1 MNPFKYEDE
10 YISRTEFMIAIP
22 AMIIGVTV
30 LSLPGSIAKA
40 TLYSDGWL
48 VILISVLMFTVMAI
62 LATKLAV
69 LFPGQSFLSY
79 TSYLVTK
86 PVATIITFIYSI
98 IAILL
103 SAYSI
108 CSVAFISQEYLFE
121 QTPMEVLGLLFL
133 LVVVYAVSGSRAG
146 IFRLNILFLPIILF
160 VVLFIILFNIHWFE
174 AVNFLPMFQ
183 TNFKSYIYGIK
194 ETFNTFV
201 GYGIIL
207 FYVSMLKKHQHLS
220 KRVIIGM
227 SIPIVLYIA
236 IFLTSIGV
244 FGHALTD
251 NLKYLIIE
259 MSIPIVLYISIYLT
273 SIGVFGH
280 AVTANLKYP
289 MIELAK
295 RIDVP
300 GGIFERV
307 DAFIF
312 TIWMMAIFNTVAITF
327 DVAVYLLS
335 SIFKRIEKKLLTFIL
350 SPIVFYISMF
360 PQQIHQMET
369 FGRMINHFTGYFT
382 IVVIIGLL
390 LIAKIRGVNSDAK

>member
-48 VILISVLMFTVMAI
+48 VILISGVMFTVMAI

-121 QTPMEVLGLLFL
+121 QTPMGVLGLLFL

-146 IFRLNILFLPIILF
+146 IFRLNILVLPIILF
-160 VVLFIILFNIHWFE
+160 IYLLNIRWLK
-174 AVNFLPMFQ
+174 AIYFLQMFQ
-183 TNFKSYIYGIK
+183 KNFKSYIYEIK
-194 ETFNTFV
+194 NTYNTFV

-207 FYVSMLKKHQHLS
+207 FYVTMLKKHQHLS

-236 IFLTSIGV
+236 IF
-244 FGHALTD
+244 
-251 NLKYLIIE
+251 
-259 MSIPIVLYISIYLT
+259 LT

-327 DVAVYLLS
+327 D
-335 SIFKRIEKKLLTFIL
+335 
-350 SPIVFYISMF
+350 
-360 PQQIHQMET
+360 
-369 FGRMINHFTGYFT
+369 
-382 IVVIIGLL
+382 
-390 LIAKIRGVNSDAK
+390 

>member
-48 VILISVLMFTVMAI
+48 VILISGVMFTVMAI

-98 IAILL
+98 IAFFL

-108 CSVAFISQEYLFE
+108 CSVAFIFQECLFE
-121 QTPMEVLGLLFL
+121 QTPVEVLGLLFL
-133 LVVVYAVSGSRAG
+133 LVVAYAVSGSMAG
-146 IFRLNILFLPIILF
+146 IFRLNILVLPIILF
-160 VVLFIILFNIHWFE
+160 FGLFIILFSIHWFE

-207 FYVSMLKKHQHLS
+207 FYISMLKKHQHLS

-236 IFLTSIGV
+236 IF
-244 FGHALTD
+244 
-251 NLKYLIIE
+251 
-259 MSIPIVLYISIYLT
+259 LT

>member
-48 VILISVLMFTVMAI
+48 VILISGVMFTVMAI

-133 LVVVYAVSGSRAG
+133 LVVVFAVFGSRVWLFCLSMLFILF
-146 IFRLNILFLPIILF
+146 IFFFFILFLLIIF
-160 VVLFIILFNIHWFE
+160 FFFFFYILFNIYLFE

-236 IFLTSIGV
+236 IF
-244 FGHALTD
+244 
-251 NLKYLIIE
+251 
-259 MSIPIVLYISIYLT
+259 LT

>member
-1 MNPFKYEDE
+1 
-10 YISRTEFMIAIP
+10 
-22 AMIIGVTV
+22 
-30 LSLPGSIAKA
+30 
-40 TLYSDGWL
+40 
-48 VILISVLMFTVMAI
+48 
-62 LATKLAV
+62 
-69 LFPGQSFLSY
+69 
-79 TSYLVTK
+79 
-86 PVATIITFIYSI
+86 
-98 IAILL
+98 
-103 SAYSI
+103 
-108 CSVAFISQEYLFE
+108 
-121 QTPMEVLGLLFL
+121 LGLIFL
-133 LVVVYAVSGSRAG
+133 IVVLYCVSGSMAG

-160 VVLFIILFNIHWFE
+160 VVLFIILFNIQWFE

-236 IFLTSIGV
+236 IFLTSIG
-244 FGHALTD
+244 
-251 NLKYLIIE
+251 
-259 MSIPIVLYISIYLT
+259 M
-273 SIGVFGH
+273 FGH

-289 MIELAK
+289 MIEVTKL
-295 RIDVP
+295 IVVQ

-307 DAFIF
+307 DSFIVI
-312 TIWMMAIFNTVAITF
+312 IWMMAIFNTVAITF

-360 PQQIHQMET
+360 PQQIH
-369 FGRMINHFTGYFT
+369 
-382 IVVIIGLL
+382 
-390 LIAKIRGVNSDAK
+390 